1 MQLIKRSAIA
11 MFALALIAQVGT
23 GQQMQKQNKRAVSP
37 EIANA
42 NAVKLISTIKWHDSL
57 ESALAEARKENK
69 LVFYM
74 HMLGKI
80 DGDT

>member
-1 MQLIKRSAIA
+1 MLKRTLPIV
-11 MFALALIAQVGT
+11 LALSLIALVPA
-23 GQQMQKQNKRAVSP
+23 QKGRVAPSDAQACATKVAT
-37 EIANA
+37 E
-42 NAVKLISTIKWHDSL
+42 IKWHNSL
-57 ESALAEARKENK
+57 DTALATARKENK

>member
-1 MQLIKRSAIA
+1 MLSIRRTTLL
-11 MFALALIAQVGT
+11 ALALIASIGFA
-23 GQQMQKQNKRAVSP
+23 QQMQGPKVNKRNVSP

-42 NAVKLISTIKWHDSL
+42 NAKKLLAEIKWHDSL
-57 ESALAEARKENK
+57 DTAMEAAKKDDK

>member
-1 MQLIKRSAIA
+1 MLSIRRTTLL
-11 MFALALIAQVGT
+11 ALALIASIGLA
-23 GQQMQKQNKRAVSP
+23 QQPMQARNNKRMVSP
-37 EIANA
+37 EAANA
-42 NAVKLISTIKWHDSL
+42 NAKKLLAEIKWHDSL
-57 ESALAEARKENK
+57 DTAMEAAKKDDK

>member
-1 MQLIKRSAIA
+1 MLKRTLPIVLTLSLVTG
-11 MFALALIAQVGT
+11 ALAQRGRVA
-23 GQQMQKQNKRAVSP
+23 P
-37 EIANA
+37 EDAKA
-42 NAVKLISTIKWHDSL
+42 CATKVATEIKWHSSL
-57 ESALAEARKENK
+57 DTALATARKENK